1 VRTSDSCGKPGNGDY
16 PCSRT
21 TGPSTR
27 RIDAISTVPAITW
40 TAAVINFNGGDA
52 VSHTIASLKELRD
65 PPDEII
71 LVDDGSTDTSL
82 ATVRTRHP
90 NVRIVPMPDHSGRPA
105 AVRNRAL
112 RNARHRYV
120 LLCDN
125 DLQLAADAMTHLI
138 STMRSAPDIAVCSG
152 VVVSD
157 DNPALIEVRA
167 RPLHFL
173 CWTTALQERTLAEAR
188 AKGAQLGI
196 GCGIQLVDRE
206 AAATASFFAENLAL
220 GWMDDGDLHHRLL
233 LFGYRC
239 LSVPGAV
246 VTHHRVRKVSRTYG
260 QIHNRWFLLLS
271 HYQLRTLIML
281 APALVVFELLLIA
294 HMTLSG
300 EVGNYVR
307 ALRDVIAELP
317 QIRTLRQTVQQQRRL
332 RDKQVLSALDLDLPR
347 HLRDRRP
354 LVAAVRWLSA
364 GFRCYWL
371 IAARFL

>member
-1 VRTSDSCGKPGNGDY
+1 
-16 PCSRT
+16 
-21 TGPSTR
+21 
-27 RIDAISTVPAITW
+27 VPAIAW

-52 VSHTIASLKELRD
+52 VAHTIASLKELRI

-90 NVRIVPMPDHSGRPA
+90 DVRIVPMPDHTGRPA
-105 AVRNRAL
+105 TVRNRAL
-112 RNARHRYV
+112 RSAGHRYV

-125 DLQLAADAMTHLI
+125 DLQVAADFMTHLI
-138 STMRSAPDIAVCSG
+138 STMRSAPDIAVCCG

-157 DNPALIEVRA
+157 DNPTLIEVQA

-173 CWTTALQERTLAEAR
+173 CWTTALQERTLAQAR
-188 AKGAQLGI
+188 AKGAQLGV

-206 AAATASFFAENLAL
+206 VATTAGLFAENLAL
-220 GWMDDGDLHHRLL
+220 GWMDDGDLHHRLH

-239 LSVPGAV
+239 LSVPEAV
-246 VTHHRVRKVSRTYG
+246 VLHSRVRKVSRTYG

-271 HYQLRTLIML
+271 HYQLRTLIVL
-281 APALVVFELLLIA
+281 APALAIFELLLVA

-307 ALRDVIAELP
+307 AVRHVFAELP
-317 QIRTLRQTVQQQRRL
+317 QIRALRRKVQQQRRVE
-332 RDKQVLSALDLDLPR
+332 DKQLLSALDLDLPR
-347 HLRDRRP
+347 HLRDRRA
-354 LVAAVRWLSA
+354 LGAAVRWLSA

-371 IAARFL
+371 IAVRFL

>member
-1 VRTSDSCGKPGNGDY
+1 MLLL
-16 PCSRT
+16 
-21 TGPSTR
+21 GPSTR
-27 RIDAISTVPAITW
+27 GIDATSPVRAMTW

-52 VSHTIASLKELRD
+52 VAETIASLKELRD
-65 PPDEII
+65 GPDEII

-90 NVRIVPMPDHSGRPA
+90 DVRILPMPDHTGRPA
-105 AVRNRAL
+105 AVRNLAL

-125 DLQLAADAMTHLI
+125 DMQLAADAMAHLM
-138 STMRSAPDIAVCSG
+138 STMRSAPDMAVCSG

-157 DNPALIEVRA
+157 DNPTLIEVRA

-173 CWTTALQERTLAEAR
+173 CWTTALQERTLVEAR
-188 AKGAQLGI
+188 AKGVQLGV

-206 AAATASFFAENLAL
+206 VAVTAGLFAENLAL
-220 GWMDDGDLHHRLL
+220 GWMDDGDLHHRLH

-239 LSVPGAV
+239 LSVPDAV
-246 VTHHRVRKVSRTYG
+246 VIHQRVRKVSRAYG

-271 HYQLRTLIML
+271 HYELRTLMVL

-294 HMTLSG
+294 FMALSG

-317 QIRTLRQTVQQQRRL
+317 QIRALRRSVQQQRRL
-332 RDKQVLSALDLDLPR
+332 RDKQLLSALDLDLPR
-347 HLRDRRP
+347 HLRDRRTI
-354 LVAAVRWLSA
+354 VTAFRWLSA

-371 IAARFL
+371 IAGPFLQGKM